1 MKDVAAYYLDQ
12 ADGLIAEYESAAAE
26 EVHKEWKGLLP
37 PTKGLVLEVGA
48 GSGRDAA
55 WFADMG
61 HEVIAVEPCASF
73 RARARKLH
81 PDPAIRWIDDSLP
94 QLKKVRGIDFRFDV
108 ILVSAVWMHLN
119 EVDSQRAF
127 RILSGL
133 LRRNGILIISYKAG
147 QPREGQPMRQI
158 PPAELRQLARK
169 HALEILLDEE
179 QDDFFGRPNTWQ
191 TLVFR
196 LPDDGTGALPLL
208 RHIIVNDRKSSTYK
222 LALLRSLLRIAD
234 GNPGAVLSRNENH
247 VELPFGLVALYWL
260 KCFKPLVLDNGF
272 LQLPEGNG
280 RMGFDGEAFRSLLQ
294 ISPYD
299 LRPGMSFRGIT
310 ANNLFK
316 AIKGV
321 RDTIHKMP
329 AHFIT
334 WPNMKADEP
343 HSQVFLT
350 QVSRIRTRALS
361 SLELNQ
367 STLAQFGSFYVPIH
381 LWEALSNYA
390 TWIEPVILQAW
401 CDLMRGFNN
410 PAIATEQ
417 YLNALNWLDPK
428 RQTQEVAKRAKLLKV
443 CHCVWTGDRI
453 ARNDLAIDH
462 CLPFRHWPNN
472 DLWNLLPTKS
482 TINLNK
488 SDKLPSAGMM
498 NRASQRIIEWWDL
511 AWFSN
516 EVFRKR
522 FIWEAS
528 VALPGLGSLADPNPQ
543 NLFHAL
549 QRQRVELKVNQQLVE
564 WERNT

>member
-1 MKDVAAYYLDQ
+1 MKAPADYYQQNAEKLISAYE
-12 ADGLIAEYESAAAE
+12 AVAAE
-26 EVHKEWKGLLP
+26 EVHKAWKGLLP

-55 WFADMG
+55 WLASMG
-61 HEVIAVEPCASF
+61 HEVIAVEPCANF
-73 RARARKLH
+73 RSKAKERHAN
-81 PDPAIRWIDDSLP
+81 PAIRWIDDSLP
-94 QLKKVRGIDFRFDV
+94 QLKKVRGMEFRFDV
-108 ILVSAVWMHLN
+108 ILVSAVWMHLS
-119 EVDSQRAF
+119 EIDSQRAF

-133 LRRNGILIISYKAG
+133 LRRNGILIISYKIG
-147 QPREGQPMRQI
+147 QPREGQPMRQVL
-158 PPAELRQLARK
+158 PEELRHLARK

-179 QDDFFGRPNTWQ
+179 QGDFLGRPNTWH
-191 TLVFR
+191 TFVFR

-234 GNPGAVLSRNENH
+234 GNPGAVLSRNENY

-272 LQLPEGNG
+272 LQLPEENG
-280 RMGFDGEAFRSLLQ
+280 QMGFDGEAFRSLQ
-294 ISPYD
+294 EISPYD
-299 LRPGMSFRGIT
+299 LRPGTSFQGNK
-310 ANNLFK
+310 ANSLFK

-334 WPNMKADEP
+334 WPNMKSNEP
-343 HSQVFLT
+343 NSQVFQT
-350 QVSRIRTRALS
+350 QVNRIRTRPLS
-361 SLELNQ
+361 SLELNP
-367 STLAQFGSFYVPIH
+367 STLAQFGSFFVPLHI
-381 LWEALSNYA
+381 WEALSHYA

-401 CDLMRGFNN
+401 CDLMRGYNN

-417 YLNALNWLDPK
+417 YLSALNWLDPK
-428 RQTQEVAKRAKLLKV
+428 RQTQEVAKRAKLLNV
-443 CHCVWTGDRI
+443 RHCVWTGDRI
-453 ARNDLAIDH
+453 ARNNLAIDH

-472 DLWNLLPTKS
+472 DLWNLLPTRSKV
-482 TINLNK
+482 NLNK

-498 NRASQRIIEWWDL
+498 DRARERIIEWWDT
-511 AWFSN
+511 AWFSD

-528 VALPGLGSLADPNPQ
+528 IALPGLNSLREPDPE
-543 NLFHAL
+543 NLFQAL
-549 QRQRVELKVNQQLVE
+549 QRQRVELKINQQLVE
-564 WERNT
+564 WEQSA